1 MVQRPP
7 SGRPPFKWGISDLRA
22 IAAKEPHRE
31 TALTKTEVEKEKAI
45 DDPTRAFNSPRE
57 VVESEL
63 SRDEKIKIL
72 QSWELDAR
80 RLLESAEENMTGG
93 EKDRLPEVLKA
104 LRELGAGG

>member
-1 MVQRPP
+1 
-7 SGRPPFKWGISDLRA
+7 
-22 IAAKEPHRE
+22 
-31 TALTKTEVEKEKAI
+31 
-45 DDPTRAFNSPRE
+45 
-57 VVESEL
+57 VESEL